1 MNEKFEYISIG
12 SLIVCFDIL
21 IAGIGF
27 MVYIEKSKIVALS
40 GIPIVLFVFIF
51 GIGLIV
57 NGVKNRN

>member
-1 MNEKFEYISIG
+1 MNEKLECILIG
-12 SLIVCFDIL
+12 SLIVCFNIL
-21 IAGIGF
+21 IVGLGY
-27 MVYIEKSKIVALS
+27 MVYIEKSKIVAIS